1 MLQTYEE
8 VLNALPLLLKPS
20 DAAEALGISI
30 VASRKLFNSKVIPG
44 IKTLGTRKCVTRT
57 NFLKWLDSLEEV
69 QK

>member
-8 VLNALPLLLKPS
+8 VLNALPLLIKPS

-30 VASRKLFNSKVIPG
+30 VTSRKLFKANAIPG
-44 IKTLGTRKCVTRT
+44 IKTLGTRKLVTRA

-69 QK
+69 QR